1 MNSPIS
7 MFQHLNDFDEYFRT
21 KVEAFVDSFHSL
33 KDWSLDS
40 IANEH
45 PLAIACVLICIIVL
59 FGNWMLNKKYP
70 EEIRDKKNDYII
82 PIAALIFSCALIG
95 LSEIFW
101 PLKSAFHALSMLKLL

>member
-1 MNSPIS
+1 

-45 PLAIACVLICIIVL
+45 PIAIGCVLICAITFFV
-59 FGNWMLNKKYP
+59 NWLLNRNYP
-70 EEIRDKKNDYII
+70 KEIRDKKKDYIM
-82 PIAALIFSCALIG
+82 PIVTLIITFALIG

-101 PLKSAFHALSMLKLL
+101 PLKSSLHALSMLKLFII